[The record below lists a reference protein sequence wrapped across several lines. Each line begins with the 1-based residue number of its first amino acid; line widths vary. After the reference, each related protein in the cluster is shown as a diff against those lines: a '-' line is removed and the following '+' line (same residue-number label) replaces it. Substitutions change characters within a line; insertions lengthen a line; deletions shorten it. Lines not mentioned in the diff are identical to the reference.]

1 MGSTTMIVY
10 IYLSYKVYRYKAKF
24 AARNAHAYTLAS
36 AIRGTTGI
44 IATNVHHL
52 QTINLQ
58 PLDRRGD
65 NVENQNER
73 RKILIGDKPKSSASH
88 GYILIL
94 VIMCYHS
101 LIFVYVKY
109 NASNTEFFLNRN
121 VL

>member
-10 IYLSYKVYRYKAKF
+10 IYLSYKVYRYKAKL

-58 PLDRRGD
+58 PLGRRD
-65 NVENQNER
+65 NNVENKNEM
-73 RKILIGDKPKSSASH
+73 RKILIGDQPKSSASH

-94 VIMCYHS
+94 VCILYILSFDLHIIS
-101 LIFVYVKY
+101 
-109 NASNTEFFLNRN
+109 
-121 VL
+121 